1 MENKN
6 ITIVDLF
13 IDILSKNKDSQSQNM
28 LKRLKVFIRI
38 PECAEFLNVVIINAM
53 GHKSQ
58 IKSTTVDKAVG
69 YIIEQSN
76 INVNEDNSNS
86 LDEHQKQQIKKDNES
101 ILRMCAGITKNR
113 LKETEQLI
121 ED

>member
-6 ITIVDLF
+6 LTIVDLF
-13 IDILSKNKDSQSQNM
+13 IDILSKNKDIQSQNM
-28 LKRLKVFIRI
+28 VKRLKVFIRI
-38 PECAEFLNVVIINAM
+38 PECAEFLNVIIINAM
-53 GHKSQ
+53 GYKSQ
-58 IKSTTVDKAVG
+58 IKSIEC
-69 YIIEQSN
+69 IIKQSN
-76 INVNEDNSNS
+76 ISVDEDNS

-101 ILRMCAGITKNR
+101 ILRMCADISKNK